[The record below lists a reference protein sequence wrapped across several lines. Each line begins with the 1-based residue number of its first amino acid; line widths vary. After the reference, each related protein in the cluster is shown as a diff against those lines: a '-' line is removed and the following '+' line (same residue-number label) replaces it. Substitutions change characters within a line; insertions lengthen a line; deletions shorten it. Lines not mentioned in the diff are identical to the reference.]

1 MKLLAIDPGTE
12 RSAYALIR
20 ADYTIV
26 SAAKEENRNVLRM
39 VREADYDVL
48 AIECMQPRFLGGE
61 KSPGQMIG
69 AETYET
75 CYMIGR
81 CMQLAEGRGKD
92 VQRVMRSEE
101 RAAIIPS
108 KRNGLPPLT
117 GGKGTTDARIREGL
131 IARFARFDKKNG
143 KGTSK
148 QRDWFYGF
156 HADMWAAYA
165 VGVTCLD
172 RLGREERT

>member
-1 MKLLAIDPGTE
+1 MTILAIDPGTE

-61 KSPGQMIG
+61 KAPGQMIG

-75 CYMIGR
+75 
-81 CMQLAEGRGKD
+81 
-92 VQRVMRSEE
+92 
-101 RAAIIPS
+101 
-108 KRNGLPPLT
+108 
-117 GGKGTTDARIREGL
+117 
-131 IARFARFDKKNG
+131 
-143 KGTSK
+143 
-148 QRDWFYGF
+148 
-156 HADMWAAYA
+156 
-165 VGVTCLD
+165 
-172 RLGREERT
+172 

>member
-1 MKLLAIDPGTE
+1 MTILAIDPGTE

-20 ADYTIV
+20 EDYAIV

-108 KRNGLPPLT
+108 RRNGLPPLT

-131 IARFARFDKKNG
+131 IARFARFDRKNG

-148 QRDWFYGF
+148 NRDFFYGF

-172 RLGREERT
+172 RMGREEGH